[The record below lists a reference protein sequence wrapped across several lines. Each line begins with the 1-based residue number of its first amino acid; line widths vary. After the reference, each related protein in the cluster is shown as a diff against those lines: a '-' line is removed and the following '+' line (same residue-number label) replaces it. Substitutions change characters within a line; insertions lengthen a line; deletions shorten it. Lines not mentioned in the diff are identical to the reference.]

1 MRENGTRTRE
11 NSTTLRQC
19 MSSVHALIAVKLHGT
34 IIHVTLD
41 VISAVFALESICW
54 TMRVEI
60 AKVSIISGDFWRF
73 GGVQVCIYGYTPL
86 FLTGIFAP

>member
-1 MRENGTRTRE
+1 M
-11 NSTTLRQC
+11 L
-19 MSSVHALIAVKLHGT
+19 SVHAPIAVKLHGA
-34 IIHVTLD
+34 IVHVTLD
-41 VISAVFALESICW
+41 MIYAVFALESICR

-60 AKVSIISGDFWRF
+60 AKVLIISGDFWRF